1 MSAHP
6 LVLQLDVGGNPQ
18 RWITFE
24 TAVYYYAK
32 DLVAWTPS
40 EDGFTI
46 YGGNSRLTGSRSFMD
61 MSTIIAV
68 RGETGGK
75 AQYRVPT
82 LTNRALFRRD
92 QNICAYCGNEFGH
105 DDLTRDHVVAQSR
118 GGKDV
123 WTNVVTACGG
133 CNRRKD
139 DYMLSEIDMELL
151 YVPYAPSRQEAL
163 ILANRSILVDQMEFL
178 MAKVPEYSHLHVDD
192 FRATIQQKVINKS
205 KSY

>member
-1 MSAHP
+1 MAPKP
-6 LVLQLDVGGNPQ
+6 LILQLDVGGNPQ
-18 RWITFE
+18 RWITYE
-24 TAVYYYAK
+24 DAAYYYAK

-105 DDLTRDHVVAQSR
+105 DDLTRDHVLAQSR
-118 GGKDV
+118 GGRDV
-123 WTNVVTACGG
+123 WTNVVTSCGG

-139 DYMLSEIDMELL
+139 DHLLENIDMELL
-151 YVPYAPSRQEAL
+151 YVPYAPSRSEYL
-163 ILANRSILVDQMEFL
+163 LLMNRNVLADQMEFL
-178 MAKVPEYSHLHVDD
+178 KAQIPDNSHVHIPD
-192 FRATIQQKVINKS
+192 FKERIIQKVQS
-205 KSY
+205 RR